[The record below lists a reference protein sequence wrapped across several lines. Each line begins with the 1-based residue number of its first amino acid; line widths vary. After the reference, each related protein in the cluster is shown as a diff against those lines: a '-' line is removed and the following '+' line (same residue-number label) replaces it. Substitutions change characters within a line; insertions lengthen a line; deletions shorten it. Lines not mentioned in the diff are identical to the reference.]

1 MKWLNKLSYYKKTIS
16 FILGT
21 FSVLSLP
28 PYYLFFVAI
37 ICFSGLFYLLTTS
50 KNLKT
55 SFALG
60 YWFGVGHFALGF
72 SWASNALLVDFNA
85 FGWLYP
91 ISILASG
98 AFFGLF
104 SGFATI
110 FTCKFKSIFSKLL
123 AFASFWTISEWLRS
137 FVLTGFPWNLLGSIL
152 TFTPELY
159 QSASIFGTY
168 GLSLITIL
176 FCGSPVL
183 FTSDHKPTKTLAILL
198 ILFIPITNYV
208 YGYFRLQKL
217 TDKFT
222 QQGINVRLIQPSIA
236 QNLKWNKETLEQNFA
251 KHIELSQQKGL
262 ENIDIV
268 IWGETASPFALDID
282 HYHRQQLLQAIPEH
296 GYLITGVVRVQTSP
310 YGHVIPYN
318 SMLIFNKRGDIVDYY
333 DKSHL
338 VPFGEY
344 IPLRQYLPSWIKPIT
359 NTIANFQAG
368 NGPRSINIPNIPS
381 FGALI
386 CYEIIF
392 PSEITN
398 KQNRPQ
404 WLINITNDA
413 WYGDSAGPRQ
423 HFIST
428 VLRAVEEG
436 LTIVRV
442 ANNGIS
448 GAITPLGQILANMPL
463 NHVGFLDIKLPQQLS
478 TPTLYGQQGNL
489 IPLGLSI
496 ILILLGL
503 ILSHNY
509 NKHIK

>member
-183 FTSDHKPTKTLAILL
+183 FISDHKPTKTLAILL

-217 TDKFT
+217 TDKY
-222 QQGINVRLIQPSIA
+222 VA
-236 QNLKWNKETLEQNFA
+236 E
-251 KHIELSQQKGL
+251 
-262 ENIDIV
+262 ID
-268 IWGETASPFALDID
+268 
-282 HYHRQQLLQAIPEH
+282 
-296 GYLITGVVRVQTSP
+296 
-310 YGHVIPYN
+310 
-318 SMLIFNKRGDIVDYY
+318 SMLEKKEKEIM
-333 DKSHL
+333 
-338 VPFGEY
+338 
-344 IPLRQYLPSWIKPIT
+344 
-359 NTIANFQAG
+359 
-368 NGPRSINIPNIPS
+368 SI
-381 FGALI
+381 
-386 CYEIIF
+386 
-392 PSEITN
+392 
-398 KQNRPQ
+398 
-404 WLINITNDA
+404 
-413 WYGDSAGPRQ
+413 
-423 HFIST
+423 
-428 VLRAVEEG
+428 
-436 LTIVRV
+436 
-442 ANNGIS
+442 
-448 GAITPLGQILANMPL
+448 
-463 NHVGFLDIKLPQQLS
+463 
-478 TPTLYGQQGNL
+478 
-489 IPLGLSI
+489 
-496 ILILLGL
+496 
-503 ILSHNY
+503 
-509 NKHIK
+509 